1 MTQNK
6 QQAVILSPVGRLVQ
20 GHPFEFTD
28 TDYEG
33 RPLKDSEGNPRVQY
47 YMALAI
53 RKDDPD
59 VNLFYSQIQ
68 QMGQAAWPTGE
79 WQRQDFAWKCEDG
92 DSTVLTKH
100 NTIPNKDKEG
110 FAGCWIFKFQG
121 GFAPKVYDINPAL
134 MIVDPKK
141 IKRGD
146 YIRVYSN
153 VRGNG
158 SSGNPG
164 IFLNPTLV
172 QLCGYGDEIVTGP
185 DGTAVFG
192 AAPAVRLPPGASN
205 TPTAPKAG
213 PALPGGGPT
222 PASHAAPPSLP
233 GGPSAPAATP
243 PGPAPS
249 APAPAAPAAP
259 AMPAVQ
265 VRIML
270 PKAAGF
276 TYEQYTAQG
285 WKDADLI
292 AQGYMTMEAQS
303 PGTGVSPAPNF
314 LNR

>member
-20 GHPFEFTD
+20 GHPFEFRD
-28 TDYEG
+28 TNFEG
-33 RPLKDSEGNPRVQY
+33 APLVTREGEPRVQY
-47 YMALAI
+47 FLAVAI

-59 VNLFYSQIQ
+59 VNAFWQQIQ

-79 WQRQDFAWKCEDG
+79 TQRQDFAWKLEDG
-92 DSTVLTKH
+92 DH
-100 NTIPNKDKEG
+100 ADNKDKEG
-110 FAGCWIFKFQG
+110 FAGCWVFKFQG

-153 VRGNG
+153 VRANG
-158 SSGNPG
+158 SKGNPG

-192 AAPAVRLPPGASN
+192 GAPAVRLPPGASN
-205 TPTAPKAG
+205 TPVAPKAG
-213 PALPGGGPT
+213 PALPGGGPA
-222 PASHAAPPSLP
+222 PASHAAAPSLP
-233 GGPSAPAATP
+233 GGPAPAAATP
-243 PGPAPS
+243 PGPGPS

-259 AMPAVQ
+259 AMPPVQ
-265 VRIML
+265 VRKML
-270 PKAAGF
+270 PKAGAYS
-276 TYEQYTAQG
+276 YEQYVAQG

-292 AQGYMTMEAQS
+292 AQGYMTVEAQS
-303 PGTGVSPAPNF
+303 PGTGVTPAPNF